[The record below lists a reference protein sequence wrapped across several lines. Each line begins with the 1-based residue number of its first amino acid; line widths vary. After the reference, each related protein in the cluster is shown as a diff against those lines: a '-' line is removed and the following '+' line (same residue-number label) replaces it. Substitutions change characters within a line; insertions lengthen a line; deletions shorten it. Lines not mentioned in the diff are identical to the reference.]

1 MKFFSKFLRIIAL
14 FLCFYTVNAETNASD
29 IVQNNA
35 EKAALIE
42 KYLV

>member
-1 MKFFSKFLRIIAL
+1 MKTFSKFLKIIAL
-14 FLCFYTVNAETNASD
+14 LLCFYTINTETNAYNV
-29 IVQNNA
+29 VQNNA